1 MKPNM
6 STWDSGLKCQKRE
19 GLNPVQEL
27 DRNSL
32 DQKRRKSKKQIKS
45 TLVEEKLKDEEKNK
59 DGNTCEAAPPSPI
72 SIIAWN
78 CQGLRSSLAV
88 RSLTDEVKAKD
99 PLLVFLA
106 EMKANMS
113 RIRGIQNKINFMQ
126 GIIFLSDGRS
136 GGLTMLWKE
145 GTDVSFKSCSNSHI
159 NVVIRDGSNPTPWQ
173 ATSFYGHPEVSK
185 RYISW

>member
-1 MKPNM
+1 M
-6 STWDSGLKCQKRE
+6 
-19 GLNPVQEL
+19 
-27 DRNSL
+27 
-32 DQKRRKSKKQIKS
+32 
-45 TLVEEKLKDEEKNK
+45 EEKLKDEEKNK
-59 DGNTCEAAPPSPI
+59 DGNTCGATPPSPI

-106 EMKANMS
+106 EMKASMS

-136 GGLTMLWKE
+136 GGLTML
-145 GTDVSFKSCSNSHI
+145 
-159 NVVIRDGSNPTPWQ
+159 
-173 ATSFYGHPEVSK
+173 
-185 RYISW
+185 